1 MQDPKPPKRFS
12 AWPRAIGVAG
22 VSLAAVLGGA
32 WLVRAPL
39 ADAVVRQAL
48 NDRGIAGDW
57 RITQLDATGAA
68 LTDLRLGNAQDP
80 DLTVNSAQ
88 FGWRWTI
95 TGPQLDRVTLTQ
107 PRLAVSIDKAGLN
120 FGALAKLAS
129 GPDRSQTK
137 FPTLN
142 VTIADGV
149 IALSTPA
156 GLAHGRV
163 NAAGR
168 FGADF
173 KAELALTAPGATA
186 EAPAAFTGSL
196 TAPAAG
202 AQLAFSGRLETVTWE
217 GIVLRGLQVQGAG
230 KAPRDF
236 STAELRL
243 VAAAGAVDLGAAQI
257 SYASGEGSVRISRFG
272 PGLRPDVWNGGGA
285 VKALSVTTEGVA
297 GGDLALHWDAAG
309 NSARAAGSWRMS
321 ADRAEGGAA
330 AAALA
335 GAGAFQLTAS
345 LALDADGALAITPP
359 KTGPPMQL
367 SVPQLA
373 GAPLQPLL
381 AAAGPNLNRALTG
394 FTAQSAVRLNWRKD
408 RGRIDLVGPLTA
420 TAQNGAKLTAE
431 PARDAPLLSLELPS
445 GALRG
450 GGLAAMSGAGL
461 PTLAVQIAPFAFS
474 ADRREVSAQFSLSDW
489 RATGADFSVRDGRFY
504 LDGASPDAAFR
515 LTGEA
520 AMTGPLAGGGVRNA
534 RGRID
539 LVGTLGQTFRIGPA
553 ETATRVQFDGLDL
566 ANLRFGAGAMVLQAD
581 ASGAFARIA
590 PSGAMSGGVTLSPL
604 RLSGATNDGLP
615 ARLDIGA
622 LAGALSGTTG
632 AISFAGHARQVRF
645 AMDLA
650 GDRTLEVNA
659 AATPFSA
666 AFGAAGWQIDGKALE
681 SVISDPSLPAHIESL
696 AVDWRLVP
704 AGDAVRFTITNGS
717 ARVTDKEAK
726 PRFNPLRLTG
736 IAGELADGAFT
747 SQGAITLLSNGAQLA
762 RFTGRHDLQSG
773 VGVAQVTVRDLTFSP
788 KLELFELTELA
799 RGVVENVR
807 GPVDGDFEA
816 RWSPAT
822 FQVDGALALK
832 DLAAATAGLGPING
846 VTGRVQ
852 FDDLALLTT
861 PPGQRLTVASLNP
874 GIEVRNG
881 EIDFQLKPNGIVALQ
896 SAEFPFAKGR
906 LSVEPVDVTI
916 GAPESRYTVRLR
928 DVDVAAFIEEM
939 KFKDLTASGTIEGA
953 FPLIITPNR
962 AVIENG
968 RITAGPKGGLIQ
980 YTGAAGKDA
989 GSGAAQI
996 AFQALQGFRYDQ
1008 LEIDIN
1014 GPLDSE
1020 VVAKLRFR
1028 GVNVAPVD
1036 IAPGLGGVA
1045 RADGLPFRFNVSV
1058 TAPFRAIAESA
1069 KRTSNPLDLLRAAQ
1083 PLKPPP
1089 Q

>member
-39 ADAVVRQAL
+39 ADAALRQAL
-48 NDRGIAGDW
+48 NARGIAGDW
-57 RITQLDATGAA
+57 RITQLGATGAA
-68 LTDLRLGNAQDP
+68 LADLRLGGAQAP
-80 DLTVNSAQ
+80 DLTVDSARV
-88 FGWRWTI
+88 GWRWTI
-95 TGPQLDRVTLTQ
+95 AGPQLDSVALTQ
-107 PRLAVSIDKAGLN
+107 PRLALSIDKGGLN
-120 FGALAKLAS
+120 LGTLARLAGGPNQAQAKL
-129 GPDRSQTK
+129 
-137 FPTLN
+137 PTLN
-142 VTIADGV
+142 VTITDGR
-149 IALSTPA
+149 IALATPA

-163 NAAGR
+163 TAAGR

-173 KAELALTAPGATA
+173 KAELALTAPGAAA
-186 EAPAAFTGSL
+186 EAPAAITGSL
-196 TAPAAG
+196 TAPATG
-202 AQLAFSGRLETVTWE
+202 PQLAFSGRLETITWE
-217 GIVLRGLQVQGAG
+217 GIELRGLHVQGAG
-230 KAPRDF
+230 KTPCDLSAADLHF
-236 STAELRL
+236 
-243 VAAAGAVDLGAAQI
+243 VAAAGVLELGNARV
-257 SYASGEGSVRISRFG
+257 SYASGDASISISRFG
-272 PGLRPDVWNGGGA
+272 PGLRPDAWTGAGA
-285 VKALSVTTEGVA
+285 VKALSVTTAAVA

-309 NSARAAGSWRMS
+309 DPKRAAGSWRLS

-335 GAGAFQLTAS
+335 GAGAFQLAAG

-359 KTGPPMQL
+359 KAGPPMRL
-367 SVPQLA
+367 SLPALA
-373 GAPLQPLL
+373 GAPQQPLI
-381 AAAGPNLNRALTG
+381 AAAGPNLNRALAD
-394 FTAQSAVRLNWRKD
+394 FTAQSAVRLSWRQD
-408 RGRIDLVGPLTA
+408 RGRLDLTGPLTA
-420 TAQNGAKLTAE
+420 TAQSGAKLAAE
-431 PARDAPLLSLELPS
+431 SGPDAPLLSLELPS

-450 GGLAAMSGAGL
+450 AGKAALSGGGL
-461 PTLAVQIAPFAFS
+461 PTLAAHIAPFAFS
-474 ADRREVSAQFSLSDW
+474 ADRREFSAQFALSDW
-489 RATGADFSVRDGRFY
+489 RAAGADFSMRNARIH
-504 LDGASPDAAFR
+504 LDGANPNAAFR
-515 LTGEA
+515 LSGDTV
-520 AMTGPLAGGGVRNA
+520 MTGPLAGGSVRNA

-539 LVGTLGQTFRIGPA
+539 LVGTIGQTFRIGPA
-553 ETATRVQFDGLDL
+553 ETSTRLQFDGLDVS
-566 ANLRFGAGAMVLQAD
+566 NLRFGAGELALTAD

-590 PSGAMSGGVTLSPL
+590 PGGAMSGGVTLAPL
-604 RLSGATNDGLP
+604 RLSGVTTEGLP
-615 ARLDIGA
+615 ARLDIG
-622 LAGALSGTTG
+622 GLSGAFSGTPAAIGFTG
-632 AISFAGHARQVRF
+632 QARDVRF

-650 GDRTLEVNA
+650 GARTLGVTA
-659 AATPFSA
+659 AATPFHA
-666 AFGAAGWQIDGKALE
+666 AFGATGWRIDGKALN
-681 SVISDPSLPAHIESL
+681 SVISDPSLPAHIDAL
-696 AVDWRLVP
+696 AVDWRMVP
-704 AGDAVRFTITNGS
+704 AGDMVRFTIANGN

-736 IAGELADGAFT
+736 ISGELADGAFT
-747 SQGAITLLSNGAQLA
+747 SQGAITLLSNGAPLA
-762 RFTGRHDLQSG
+762 RFTGRHDLERG
-773 VGVAQVTVRDLTFSP
+773 AGAAQVSVRDLDFSP
-788 KLELFELTELA
+788 SFELFELTELA

-816 RWSPAT
+816 RWTPAT

-832 DLAAATAGLGPING
+832 DLAAATAGLGPISG
-846 VTGRVQ
+846 VRGRVQ

-881 EIDFQLKPNGIVALQ
+881 EIGFQLKPNGIVALQ
-896 SAEFPFAKGR
+896 SAEFPFAKGK
-906 LSVEPVDVTI
+906 LSVQPVEVTI
-916 GAPESRYTVRLR
+916 GAPESRYTVRLK

-939 KFKDLTASGTIEGA
+939 KFKDLTATGTIEGA

-980 YTGAAGKDA
+980 YTGAAGKDVGA
-989 GSGAAQI
+989 GGGKI

-1036 IAPGLGGVA
+1036 IAPGLGAVA

-1058 TAPFRAIAESA
+1058 TAPFRAMAESA
-1069 KRTSNPLDLLRAAQ
+1069 NRTANPLELLRAAQ
-1083 PLKPPP
+1083 PLPPPP